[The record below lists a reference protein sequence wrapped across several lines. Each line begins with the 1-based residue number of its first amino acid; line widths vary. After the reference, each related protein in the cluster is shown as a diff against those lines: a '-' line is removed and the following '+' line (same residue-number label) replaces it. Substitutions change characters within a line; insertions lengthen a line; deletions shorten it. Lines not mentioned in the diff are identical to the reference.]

1 MANGI
6 KADRHRE
13 RLDTAIHD
21 ARAVGEVL
29 ANHHGFDVTLLTVAT
44 RGDIVEVPGEYRNR
58 LRGSDSLLVY
68 CAGHGWLDDEADK
81 G

>member
-1 MANGI
+1 
-6 KADRHRE
+6 
-13 RLDTAIHD
+13 
-21 ARAVGEVL
+21 
-29 ANHHGFDVTLLTVAT
+29 
-44 RGDIVEVPGEYRNR
+44 VPGEYRNR